1 METEQSN
8 HLRKQ
13 KLLILL
19 CCLVYSFA
27 YAGRY
32 SYNAN
37 IAPIMDFYGVTR
49 AEAGTVSTFF
59 FFAYGAGQLANAV
72 LCKFYN
78 KKYIITGALLCSA
91 VINTVLFFSPPFAAI
106 KYLWLL
112 NGICQSILWPALFSV
127 LGEKLD
133 EAMMKR
139 AVLAMSLSILIGTFL
154 AYGGSALFNLG
165 PGFRY
170 SFLLGTVL
178 TVVIGLTWFFFY
190 RTLTSEKPVSFVG
203 AAKPEHDSGTKR
215 ALTGALI
222 GLLVCCSAFA
232 VVDNFVKDGLN
243 TWTPVI
249 LKEQFGFGDS
259 VSMVM
264 TLVLPLFGVF
274 GSIVALQTHR
284 FLKDFRSMEGFFYL
298 LLSVCLLGLGFS
310 LRKNVVVPF
319 LLLLGII
326 SCLAHGINAVLTGIM
341 PLEMRE
347 KINSGSL
354 AGLMNASCYIGSTV
368 SAYGLG
374 KIADGAGWNTVIT
387 VLLITSIC
395 ATVLAGV
402 VTTVGAVRKK
412 VNASSGKGE
421 IS

>member
-1 METEQSN
+1 
-8 HLRKQ
+8 
-13 KLLILL
+13 
-19 CCLVYSFA
+19 
-27 YAGRY
+27 
-32 SYNAN
+32 
-37 IAPIMDFYGVTR
+37 
-49 AEAGTVSTFF
+49 
-59 FFAYGAGQLANAV
+59 
-72 LCKFYN
+72 
-78 KKYIITGALLCSA
+78 
-91 VINTVLFFSPPFAAI
+91 
-106 KYLWLL
+106 
-112 NGICQSILWPALFSV
+112 
-127 LGEKLD
+127 
-133 EAMMKR
+133 
-139 AVLAMSLSILIGTFL
+139 
-154 AYGGSALFNLG
+154 
-165 PGFRY
+165 
-170 SFLLGTVL
+170 
-178 TVVIGLTWFFFY
+178 
-190 RTLTSEKPVSFVG
+190 
-203 AAKPEHDSGTKR
+203 
-215 ALTGALI
+215 
-222 GLLVCCSAFA
+222 
-232 VVDNFVKDGLN
+232 
-243 TWTPVI
+243 
-249 LKEQFGFGDS
+249 
-259 VSMVM
+259 
-264 TLVLPLFGVF
+264 
-274 GSIVALQTHR
+274 
-284 FLKDFRSMEGFFYL
+284 MEGFFYL